1 MMLMITNVCQGTPKA
16 KNTSDPTKRNHS
28 ISLENPYDRLFFYH
42 SILHV
47 LLMFFFYH
55 SVAPV
60 EMGPRGNSGDDAP
73 NRECYVRKELP
84 ANELP
89 ADALKQT
96 SVPRS
101 GPRWA
106 LNGPMKYN

>member
-1 MMLMITNVCQGTPKA
+1 MFAKVRQKPKTLQTQQKEITASPWKILTI
-16 KNTSDPTKRNHS
+16 DF
-28 ISLENPYDRLFFYH
+28 FFYH